1 MVQKKI
7 INNKSSTISDSEAL
21 KLASQIL
28 ANIAQADEA
37 YHRYDDPKLT
47 DSEYDNL
54 KIELERI
61 KSSHPKILSDLQ
73 ETKRVGAQVSKSFE
87 KVKHELKMFSLSN
100 GNTRDDIEKFGKSIK
115 SFLGLSETDKLDF
128 CSEPKID
135 GLSLSLRY
143 EDGILRRALTRG
155 DGRYGEN
162 VTKNALEISN
172 VPKIIDVKMRVFEVR
187 GEVYLG
193 KKDFLKLNEEQLRNG
208 SKVFANPRN
217 AAAGSLRQLDSTK
230 TKDRKLAFFAYS
242 WGETSKSIGN
252 THYDAV
258 EELKR
263 LGFDV
268 NPLSRRC
275 PTVGALIEHY
285 NELMFLRATLNY
297 DIDGVVYKV
306 DNLDFQERLGFRATT
321 PRWAIAHKFPAEI
334 AITQIKDID
343 IQVGR
348 TGSISP
354 VARLEP
360 VNIGGVIVSNATL
373 HNEDYI
379 VGRSSSGEPI
389 RGGVDIRVGDVVEVF
404 RAGDV
409 IPKVNSV
416 ILSKRGVNTR
426 PYVFP
431 TCCPVCGSRLTKQVT
446 DSVLRCT
453 GGMKCFSQAIE
464 KINHFVSK
472 KAFNIDGFGK
482 KNVIFFYKK
491 KWLVDPSDIF
501 LLEKQYGSNSNNRL
515 EDLQGW
521 GQQSAFKLFQAIN
534 NAREISLSNLIYS
547 LGIRHVGEQ
556 VSTLLEKHY
565 CNWTNF
571 FDQASKA
578 RNNQSD
584 EWMQLSL
591 IDGIGE
597 TIASSIVEFFSSD
610 ESNWVTSKL
619 INHLNIRSYKPVSL
633 SETPLLDLVIVFTG
647 ALKKM
652 TRSEAKARVEQL
664 GGKVVTSI
672 SRNTDLLIAGENSG
686 SKLKKASE
694 LGIKVL
700 SEIEWL
706 ETLGAH
712 DGK

>member
-1 MVQKKI
+1 
-7 INNKSSTISDSEAL
+7 
-21 KLASQIL
+21 
-28 ANIAQADEA
+28 
-37 YHRYDDPKLT
+37 
-47 DSEYDNL
+47 
-54 KIELERI
+54 
-61 KSSHPKILSDLQ
+61 
-73 ETKRVGAQVSKSFE
+73 
-87 KVKHELKMFSLSN
+87 
-100 GNTRDDIEKFGKSIK
+100 
-115 SFLGLSETDKLDF
+115 
-128 CSEPKID
+128 
-135 GLSLSLRY
+135 
-143 EDGILRRALTRG
+143 
-155 DGRYGEN
+155 
-162 VTKNALEISN
+162 
-172 VPKIIDVKMRVFEVR
+172 
-187 GEVYLG
+187 
-193 KKDFLKLNEEQLRNG
+193 
-208 SKVFANPRN
+208 
-217 AAAGSLRQLDSTK
+217 
-230 TKDRKLAFFAYS
+230 
-242 WGETSKSIGN
+242 
-252 THYDAV
+252 
-258 EELKR
+258 
-263 LGFDV
+263 
-268 NPLSRRC
+268 
-275 PTVGALIEHY
+275 
-285 NELMFLRATLNY
+285 
-297 DIDGVVYKV
+297 
-306 DNLDFQERLGFRATT
+306 
-321 PRWAIAHKFPAEI
+321 
-334 AITQIKDID
+334 
-343 IQVGR
+343 
-348 TGSISP
+348 
-354 VARLEP
+354 
-360 VNIGGVIVSNATL
+360 
-373 HNEDYI
+373 
-379 VGRSSSGEPI
+379 
-389 RGGVDIRVGDVVEVF
+389 
-404 RAGDV
+404 
-409 IPKVNSV
+409 
-416 ILSKRGVNTR
+416 
-426 PYVFP
+426 
-431 TCCPVCGSRLTKQVT
+431 
-446 DSVLRCT
+446 
-453 GGMKCFSQAIE
+453 
-464 KINHFVSK
+464 
-472 KAFNIDGFGK
+472 AFNIDGFGK